1 MPYLNPARALGPS
14 FVLKKWDNNL
24 IYWCIPLVA
33 SILSGIIQ
41 NILIKSQ
48 NENCNG
54 TNENLSIQSE
64 EYEAELNKQATQNHN
79 FQNGQIIQQSK
90 YNQNVYSHAPSGK
103 GDTQEPL
110 YGGTRSLYSR
120 SPPMSRTN
128 LNRSQSVYAKSNTA
142 INRDLAKQGPLMPAQ
157 SLYFRTNQSS
167 QNTHMQN
174 QNVQNQI
181 NQHTNESIY
190 GRNSMRPMGNTQN
203 VDQNQDERRMQ
214 PIYATKTTQFENGNM
229 DSRDIN
235 RPDSMYGTSVKNRGQ
250 STSGQSDDSC
260 YGSYQSPQITPP
272 TRGEQQPPHM
282 IRYVSGTVPN
292 NSNQIRTQSERKISG
307 TPVISS
313 QQMSIHN
320 QQLPT
325 ITLQNERPQYNPHA
339 VYGTVPNIRN

>member
-1 MPYLNPARALGPS
+1 M
-14 FVLKKWDNNL
+14 
-24 IYWCIPLVA
+24 IYWAIPLAAGIV
-33 SILSGIIQ
+33 SGIIQ
-41 NILIKSQ
+41 IFFKS
-48 NENCNG
+48 NKDKNCNG
-54 TNENLSIQSE
+54 TNENLSIQTD

-90 YNQNVYSHAPSGK
+90 YHQNVYSQGPSGK

-120 SPPMSRTN
+120 SPPMTRGN

-157 SLYFRTNQSS
+157 SLYLRTNQNS
-167 QNTHMQN
+167 QNSHIQN

-190 GRNSMRPMGNTQN
+190 GRNSMRLPMNNPQN

-214 PIYATKTTQFENGNM
+214 PIYGAKTAQFENATM
-229 DSRDIN
+229 DTRDIN
-235 RPDSMYGTSVKNRGQ
+235 RPESMYGNSQKNRGQ
-250 STSGQSDDSC
+250 SVSAQSDDSC

-272 TRGEQQPPHM
+272 TRGEHQQQPSHM
-282 IRYVSGTVPN
+282 IRYVSGAVPN

-307 TPVISS
+307 TPVITT
-313 QQMSIHN
+313 QQMSVHN
-320 QQLPT
+320 QQLST
-325 ITLQNERPQYNPHA
+325 LTLQNERQQYNPHA
-339 VYGTVPNIRN
+339 VVYGAVPTIRN